1 MSNLGISVNVMA
13 FAEAAAKWVSTRTS
27 LDRAEDRARLTSP
40 GLRTFFNIAEEWSL
54 TADQQRTLLGGIS
67 KSSLHNWKA
76 GNATALS
83 RDQLERVS
91 LVLGIYK
98 AMALLFA
105 DGDGGKRWLK
115 AANTEAVFGGGAPLA
130 RMLRGGIED
139 LYAVRRYLDAW
150 RGVR

>member
-1 MSNLGISVNVMA
+1 MG
-13 FAEAAAKWVSTRTS
+13 FAEATTNWDRSATS
-27 LDRAEDRARLTSP
+27 LDRAADRARLTGP
-40 GLRTFFNIAEEWSL
+40 GLRTLFNIADEWGL
-54 TADQQRTLLGGIS
+54 NTDQQRTLLGGIS

-76 GNATALS
+76 GNASALS

-115 AANTEAVFGGGAPLA
+115 AENSEGVFGGASPLA
-130 RMLRGGIED
+130 RMLRGGMED
-139 LYAVRRYLDAW
+139 LYATRRYLDAW

>member
-1 MSNLGISVNVMA
+1 MA
-13 FAEAAAKWVSTRTS
+13 FAEAAANWVPATALDS
-27 LDRAEDRARLTSP
+27 LADRARLSRP
-40 GLRTFFNIAEEWSL
+40 GLRTFFNIADDWGL
-54 TADQQRTLLGGIS
+54 TTDQQRTLLGGIS

-76 GNATALS
+76 GHASALS

-98 AMALLFA
+98 GMALLFA
-105 DGDGGKRWLK
+105 DGDGAKRWLR
-115 AANTEAVFGGGAPLA
+115 AGNTEPMFGGKSPLS

-139 LYAVRRYLDAW
+139 LYATRRYLDAW

>member
-1 MSNLGISVNVMA
+1 MSNSGLYHAMA
-13 FAEAAAKWVSTRTS
+13 FEEAAANWIPAGPT
-27 LDRAEDRARLTSP
+27 LDSVVDRARLTAP
-40 GLRTFFNIAEEWSL
+40 GLRTFFNVAEEWGL

-67 KSSLHNWKA
+67 KSSLHNWKG
-76 GNATALS
+76 GNASALS

-115 AANTEAVFGGGAPLA
+115 AGNTEPVFGGF
-130 RMLRGGIED
+130 
-139 LYAVRRYLDAW
+139 
-150 RGVR
+150 

>member
-1 MSNLGISVNVMA
+1 MA
-13 FAEAAAKWVSTRTS
+13 FAEAAANWVPAGIS
-27 LDRAEDRARLTSP
+27 LDSVADRIRLTAP
-40 GLRTFFNIAEEWSL
+40 GLRTFFNIADDWGL
-54 TADQQRTLLGGIS
+54 TTDQQRILLGGIS

-76 GNATALS
+76 GHASALS

-98 AMALLFA
+98 GMALLFA
-105 DGDGGKRWLK
+105 DGDGGKRWLT
-115 AANTEAVFGGGAPLA
+115 AANTEPVFGGASPLS

-139 LYAVRRYLDAW
+139 LYATRRYIDAW

>member
-1 MSNLGISVNVMA
+1 MMDSLG
-13 FAEAAAKWVSTRTS
+13 FAEAAAKWVPAGTS
-27 LDRAEDRARLTSP
+27 LDSPDDRARLTAP
-40 GLRTFFNIAEEWSL
+40 GLRTFFNVADEWNL
-54 TADQQRTLLGGIS
+54 TTDQQRTLLGGLS
-67 KSSLHNWKA
+67 KSSLHNWKS
-76 GNATALS
+76 GNASALS

-105 DGDGGKRWLK
+105 DGDGAKRWLK
-115 AANTEAVFGGGAPLA
+115 AANTEPVFGGGSPLA

-139 LYAVRRYLDAW
+139 LYATRRYIDAW

>member
-1 MSNLGISVNVMA
+1 MG
-13 FAEAAAKWVSTRTS
+13 FAEAAANWVPAGTS
-27 LDRAEDRARLTSP
+27 LDSMAARARLTGP
-40 GLRTFFNIAEEWSL
+40 GLRTFFNIADDWGL
-54 TADQQRTLLGGIS
+54 TTDQQRILLGGIS

-76 GNATALS
+76 GHAAALS

-98 AMALLFA
+98 GMALLFA

-115 AANTEAVFGGGAPLA
+115 SDNTEAVFGGLSPLA

-139 LYAVRRYLDAW
+139 LYATRRYIDAW

>member
-1 MSNLGISVNVMA
+1 MSTLG
-13 FAEAAAKWVSTRTS
+13 FEEAATKWIPAGPS
-27 LDRAEDRARLTSP
+27 LDSLEDRARLTGP
-40 GLRTFFNIAEEWSL
+40 GLRTFFNIADEWALS
-54 TADQQRTLLGGIS
+54 TDQQRTLLGGIS

-76 GNATALS
+76 GNASALS

-115 AANTEAVFGGGAPLA
+115 AGNTEPAFGGFSPLA

-139 LYAVRRYLDAW
+139 LYATRRYLDAW

>member
-1 MSNLGISVNVMA
+1 MA
-13 FAEAAAKWVSTRTS
+13 TVATAAKAAQIPAS
-27 LDRAEDRARLTSP
+27 LDSAADRARLSGA
-40 GLRTFFNIAEEWSL
+40 GLRTFFNIADDWGI
-54 TADQQRTLLGGIS
+54 TTDQQRILLGGIS

-76 GNATALS
+76 GNASALS

-115 AANTEAVFGGGAPLA
+115 AGNTEAAFGGGSPLS

-139 LYAVRRYLDAW
+139 LYVTRRYIDAW

>member
-1 MSNLGISVNVMA
+1 MA
-13 FAEAAAKWVSTRTS
+13 SIQPAAKTAPSSAS
-27 LDRAEDRARLTSP
+27 LDSTEDRERLTVP
-40 GLRTFFNIAEEWSL
+40 GLRTFFNIADDWGL
-54 TADQQRTLLGGIS
+54 NTDQQRILLGGIS

-76 GNATALS
+76 GRASALS
-83 RDQLERVS
+83 RDQIERVS

-115 AANTEAVFGGGAPLA
+115 SGNTEAAFGGGSPLS
-130 RMLRGGIED
+130 RMLRGGMED
-139 LYAVRRYLDAW
+139 LYVTRRYVDAW

>member
-1 MSNLGISVNVMA
+1 MRATG
-13 FAEAAAKWVSTRTS
+13 FAEAPANWVSAGTS
-27 LDRAEDRARLTSP
+27 LDSMAARARLTAP
-40 GLRTFFNIAEEWSL
+40 GLRTFFSIADQWAL
-54 TADQQRTLLGGIS
+54 TADQQRILLGGIS
-67 KSSLHNWKA
+67 KSSLHNWKSGHA
-76 GNATALS
+76 AALS

-98 AMALLFA
+98 GMALLFA

-115 AANTEAVFGGGAPLA
+115 SENTEAAFGGLSPLA

-139 LYAVRRYLDAW
+139 LYVTRRYIDAW

>member
-1 MSNLGISVNVMA
+1 
-13 FAEAAAKWVSTRTS
+13 
-27 LDRAEDRARLTSP
+27 
-40 GLRTFFNIAEEWSL
+40 LRTFFNIADDWGL
-54 TADQQRTLLGGIS
+54 NTDQQRTLLGGIS

-76 GNATALS
+76 GRASALS
-83 RDQLERVS
+83 RDQIERVS

-115 AANTEAVFGGGAPLA
+115 ASNTEAAFGGGSPLA
-130 RMLRGGIED
+130 RMLRGGMED
-139 LYAVRRYLDAW
+139 LYVTRRYIDAW

>member
-1 MSNLGISVNVMA
+1 MASVQP
-13 FAEAAAKWVSTRTS
+13 AAKSALSSAS
-27 LDRAEDRARLTSP
+27 LDSAEDRERLTGP
-40 GLRTFFNIAEEWSL
+40 GLRTFFNIADDWGL
-54 TADQQRTLLGGIS
+54 TTDQQRTLLGGIS

-76 GNATALS
+76 GQATALS

-105 DGDGGKRWLK
+105 DGDGAKRWLK
-115 AANTEAVFGGGAPLA
+115 AANTEPVFGGSSPLA

-139 LYAVRRYLDAW
+139 LYATRRYLDAW

>member
-1 MSNLGISVNVMA
+1 MA
-13 FAEAAAKWVSTRTS
+13 VAEPAVQWDPHQPS
-27 LDRAEDRARLTSP
+27 LDRVADRDRLTGP
-40 GLRTFFNIAEEWSL
+40 GLRTFFAIAEEWSL
-54 TADQQRTLLGGIS
+54 TTEQQRILLGGIS

-76 GNATALS
+76 GNAPALS

-115 AANTEAVFGGGAPLA
+115 AANTEALFGGASPLA

-139 LYAVRRYLDAW
+139 LYVTRRYLDAW

>member
-1 MSNLGISVNVMA
+1 MSTLG
-13 FAEAAAKWVSTRTS
+13 FAEAAAKWVPVGAS
-27 LDRAEDRARLTSP
+27 LDSLEDRARLTAP
-40 GLRTFFNIAEEWSL
+40 GLRTFFNVAGEWDL
-54 TADQQRTLLGGIS
+54 NTDQQRTLLGGIS

-76 GNATALS
+76 GNASALS

-115 AANTEAVFGGGAPLA
+115 AINTEPVFGGFSPLV

-139 LYAVRRYLDAW
+139 LYATRRYLDAW